1 MHALWRKRR
10 APLPRVVW
18 RGKTK
23 KLRAWTKSNTDLSN
37 AELAEHLVHIARH
50 EDDGAPK
57 TGRGFFYLALS
68 HGYINPD
75 MTDTDAAKR
84 SRDAAYDRVTGV
96 LGEFRKSGDI
106 GWGDVLDLTRT
117 LDERTTFESPCE
129 ARAALRHQYSEDRWL
144 GQLFYPT
151 LIVEKDTLEPICLP
165 IARTF
170 QMPFASSRGYSS
182 LTLCTTLL
190 RCSNAAGQ
198 RRSRRRLSSLSP
210 TSIRAAWIY
219 NAPGKKHSR
228 ISACQPYSFASV

>member
-117 LDERTTFESPCE
+117 LDERTTFESPRDGPSAC
-129 ARAALRHQYSEDRWL
+129 
-144 GQLFYPT
+144 
-151 LIVEKDTLEPICLP
+151 
-165 IARTF
+165 
-170 QMPFASSRGYSS
+170 
-182 LTLCTTLL
+182 
-190 RCSNAAGQ
+190 
-198 RRSRRRLSSLSP
+198 RRSRIVP
-210 TSIRAAWIY
+210 HCPQI
-219 NAPGKKHSR
+219 PM
-228 ISACQPYSFASV
+228 ASVAIAPSEEYRRGNFMPHGL